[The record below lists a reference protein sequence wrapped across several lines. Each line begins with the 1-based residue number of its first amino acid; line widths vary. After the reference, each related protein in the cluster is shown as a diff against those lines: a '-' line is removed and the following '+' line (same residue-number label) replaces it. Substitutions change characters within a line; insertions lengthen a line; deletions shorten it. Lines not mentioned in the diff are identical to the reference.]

1 MTMPGNG
8 QAGRMEIGLVLPQ
21 MEGAMAGAT
30 PQWPDVAAMARR
42 AEAVGFDSIW
52 VIDHLLVNSRGE
64 GSAKKGLWECWSLLA
79 ALAAVTT
86 SVRLGSLVTATSLRN
101 PGLLAKIADTV
112 DEISDG
118 RLILGLGAGSY
129 SAEHYSFGY
138 PWDNQVSRFEEA
150 VGIVKALLRFG
161 RVDFTGTYYTV
172 RDCELRPRS
181 RRSGGPPILIGAV
194 DHRERMLRL
203 TAEHADLWNAWL
215 VFGNSNPTAIP
226 PLRDAVDTA
235 CRAARRDP
243 ASLGRTAAVLVDL
256 AGEDI
261 FGPDVPASLRERK
274 TVRPLTGSP
283 RQLAA
288 ALSAFAAEGISHL
301 QVCLAPNT
309 PSTIDTF
316 AEVLDLVSRQVSHYR
331 SASGGAR

>member
-1 MTMPGNG
+1 
-8 QAGRMEIGLVLPQ
+8 
-21 MEGAMAGAT
+21 MAGVT
-30 PQWPDVAAMARR
+30 PRWSDIAAMARR

-64 GSAKKGLWECWSLLA
+64 GSPKKGLWECWSLLA

-101 PGLLAKIADTV
+101 PALLAKIADTV

-129 SAEHYSFGY
+129 RAEHDRFGY
-138 PWDNQVSRFEEA
+138 PWDHQVSRFEEA
-150 VGIVKALLRFG
+150 VGIVKALLRDG
-161 RVDFTGTYYTV
+161 RADFAGTYYTV
-172 RDCELRPRS
+172 RDCELRPRP

-194 DHRERMLRL
+194 HHRERMLRL
-203 TAEHADLWNAWL
+203 AAEHADLWNAWL
-215 VFGNSNPTAIP
+215 VFGNSDPTAIP

-235 CRAARRDP
+235 CCAAGRDP

-256 AGEDI
+256 DAEDI
-261 FGPDVPASLRERK
+261 YGPDVPARLRERK
-274 TVRPLTGSP
+274 TVRPLAGSP
-283 RQLAA
+283 GTFAA
-288 ALSAFAAEGISHL
+288 AVSAFANEGISQL

-309 PSTIDTF
+309 PAAIEKF
-316 AEVLDLVSRQVSHYR
+316 AEVLDLVVEREVVL
-331 SASGGAR
+331 